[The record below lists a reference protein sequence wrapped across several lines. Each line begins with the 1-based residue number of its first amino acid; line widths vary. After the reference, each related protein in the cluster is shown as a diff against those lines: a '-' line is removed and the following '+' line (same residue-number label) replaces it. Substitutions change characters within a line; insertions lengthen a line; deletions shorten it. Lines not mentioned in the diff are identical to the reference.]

1 MKQGVKVGGAVDST
15 NQGAVEKLSE
25 SQIVRHCSPTLAGMK
40 TGSIFSGGY
49 DSPDE
54 LFGFLRR
61 LNENLVPRGV
71 RSVIL
76 RRSCQAALIY
86 LYRPSQLTRDLT
98 SPRAARMLGR
108 YGYPLDCC
116 DKCVVNL
123 SSRLKTEPD
132 FPHEIGLFLG
142 YPPED
147 VEGFITHNAED
158 FKLSGMWKVY
168 GDPAAAKKLF
178 CKYKKCTAVYCRK
191 FDSGSAL
198 ERLTVKK

>member
-1 MKQGVKVGGAVDST
+1 
-15 NQGAVEKLSE
+15 
-25 SQIVRHCSPTLAGMK
+25 MK

-98 SPRAARMLGR
+98 SPRAARMLSQ

-123 SSRLKTEPD
+123 SNRLKTESD

-147 VEGFITHNAED
+147 VEGFIAHNAED